1 MQDYTV
7 GRQWM
12 HLWHSVREDIWW
24 AIAVEAEKQIYGCE
38 QGNNVIATRGIC
50 FLSVLSKHIVK
61 VKDCG
66 FFYTKLCV
74 YVDMRHQR
82 QTSWTHHFNEL
93 IGQC

>member
-1 MQDYTV
+1 M
-7 GRQWM
+7 
-12 HLWHSVREDIWW
+12 REDIWW

-66 FFYTKLCV
+66 FFIQSSVFMWICV
-74 YVDMRHQR
+74 INGKHREPTTLM
-82 QTSWTHHFNEL
+82 S
-93 IGQC
+93 